1 MNNKVFPASILE
13 NTVEVYDSRIS
24 VGSLAIY
31 MIVLGLI
38 LSFAV
43 SLPLIFVD
51 VAVQTQGTFQSSLQR
66 NSIINTANGRL
77 EFWSLSENRKV
88 KKGDVLAVIRGEQ
101 INLEIKGFE
110 ERLDLLNG
118 FIRDLRLLV
127 DFDYSS
133 SLETLK
139 PKTNFYQAS
148 LFEFKTQILNQELR
162 VQKLDRDFQRSNSL
176 FESKSIAFAEFDEVQ
191 VQSQQA
197 KTHLELLKNQKI
209 NHWEQE
215 LINNSD
221 ERNRIMNQLEVSQEQ
236 LEQYKIIA
244 GISGT
249 LMNVLNLNEGDF
261 VYPNQ
266 KFAEIS
272 PDSDLI
278 AVTYI
283 SPADIAFLEK
293 GQEVK
298 FQVDAF
304 NYNQWGVATG
314 KVLEIAD
321 DLTMFSEKEAGFL
334 VTCQL
339 DSTELYLSSEL
350 KGGIRKG
357 MTFNARFVVARRSL
371 FQLLYDNVDDWLNP
385 SVANTH

>member
-1 MNNKVFPASILE
+1 
-13 NTVEVYDSRIS
+13 
-24 VGSLAIY
+24 